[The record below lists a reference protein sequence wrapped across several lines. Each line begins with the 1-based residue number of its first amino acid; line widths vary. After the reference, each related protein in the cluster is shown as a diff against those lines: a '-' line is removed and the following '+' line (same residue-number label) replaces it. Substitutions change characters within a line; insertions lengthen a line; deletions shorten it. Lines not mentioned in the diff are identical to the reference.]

1 MKNPLQKVKRK
12 DNENSVKENE
22 KKSKNSPKRGL
33 KDEKNKGGIDLL
45 IGMAVP
51 FNLKGGL
58 YLARMAVPFL

>member
-1 MKNPLQKVKRK
+1 M
-12 DNENSVKENE
+12 KENA
-22 KKSKNSPKRGL
+22 KRGQ
-33 KDEKNKGGIDLL
+33 KNRGTGLKGGKNREKIDLL